1 MNKIWKR
8 KTFWLTAA
16 ALLLVGGLSIQEAMA
31 YFTTYVEAE
40 GGYTV
45 TLGPSTVI
53 EETVEDMTKSITI
66 SNTGNVDC
74 YVRVKVF
81 AGSTVDIAYSGSANW
96 SKDADGYWYY
106 KDIVPV
112 GGKSEVL
119 NATISVADGFE
130 ESFTCHKENCGD
142 IAKSGLKMTSFHAP
156 FDGINAMWSEGEEG
170 DAMLSRLLESVDICK
185 EYDIPVSVIHLSSGE
200 NSPHIND
207 VGAARYNRLIDYAVK
222 NNINLAFEVNYDII

>member
-81 AGSTVDIAYSGSANW
+81 AGSTVDIAYFGSANW

-112 GGKSEVL
+112 GGKTEVL

-130 ESFTCHKENCGD
+130 ESFTNFNVIVIQECTPVLYKSDGSPYGD
-142 IAKSGLKMTSFHAP
+142 W
-156 FDGINAMWSEGEEG
+156 NA
-170 DAMLSRLLESVDICK
+170 AVDTRT
-185 EYDIPVSVIHLSSGE
+185 DIGT
-200 NSPHIND
+200 
-207 VGAARYNRLIDYAVK
+207 
-222 NNINLAFEVNYDII
+222 VN